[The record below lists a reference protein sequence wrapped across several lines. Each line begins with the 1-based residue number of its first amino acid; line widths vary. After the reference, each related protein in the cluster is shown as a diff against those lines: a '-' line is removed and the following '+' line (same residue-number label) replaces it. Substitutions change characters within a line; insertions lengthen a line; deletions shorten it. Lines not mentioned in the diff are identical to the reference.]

1 MLINCFWFLQS
12 FDWFELGEKK
22 KTTRNKNININ
33 ETLNITEISIN
44 IKQQKRTMIRIS
56 HYHGKIMTD
65 NAS

>member
-12 FDWFELGEKK
+12 FDWRFELGEKK

-56 HYHGKIMTD
+56 HDSVIMEKL
-65 NAS
+65 

>member
-12 FDWFELGEKK
+12 FDWFALGERK
-22 KTTRNKNININ
+22 KTTRNENININ

-56 HYHGKIMTD
+56 HDSVIMEKL
-65 NAS
+65 